1 LFFPSTFKYCFQF
14 KNVFFTAG
22 TEAQDPLCHLLA
34 VTMPLL
40 TASSP
45 TVYLKASFVGNW
57 CDHFWLLLY
66 SSSSPRIYQ
75 KTSTPLT
82 SPHAIIKQKKNSLI
96 LHKKK
101 KPRDIRSLY
110 YIKNMKIQKRFLNI
124 SCLVFF
130 SSMRIIILCNKMRK
144 YHFTPECVLNLLVIE
159 WQNCK
164 FNVDWS
170 VPR

>member
-1 LFFPSTFKYCFQF
+1 LFFLSTFKYCFQF

-66 SSSSPRIYQ
+66 SSSSPRISQ

-82 SPHAIIKQKKNSLI
+82 SPHAIIKQKKI
-96 LHKKK
+96 KKK
-101 KPRDIRSLY
+101 KTIWSCTKKKTKGYTVVILY
-110 YIKNMKIQKRFLNI
+110 KKYEDSKTLFKYKL
-124 SCLVFF
+124 SCFF
-130 SSMRIIILCNKMRK
+130 FK
-144 YHFTPECVLNLLVIE
+144 YENNYTV
-159 WQNCK
+159 Q
-164 FNVDWS
+164 
-170 VPR
+170 